1 MAVQELGHT
10 PDLTQLAGRAR
21 DAGLE
26 VNLFERS
33 VPDAVSL
40 LAIGRSHD
48 LVAID
53 GGAAVE
59 DAGGRRIDEER
70 CEQPLL
76 AVHRLWTRLAPTLGD
91 GSGPPGTGPVAL
103 GGFAYDPGRD
113 PGPPWCGFPGVLF
126 RVPELAVA
134 RVRGRTFTWG
144 DTSRLDLEAGQ
155 SAAPGRG
162 LEVVPVRAPSAWQ
175 EMVAS
180 AIARLR
186 AGDAEKVVLAR
197 EVLVRADGP
206 LPAASVA
213 GALRASYPA
222 CYTYLISGGDGSA
235 FVGASPELLL
245 RRSGAR
251 AVSQPMAGSIAR
263 GADEGED
270 DALADRLR
278 GSAKDAA
285 EHRITAREVTASL
298 ERVAESV
305 RTGEP
310 EIVRFTNIQHL
321 ATTIEADL
329 GGDAPG
335 LLEIAG
341 ALHPTPAINGMP
353 RQAARSLIADLEGM
367 ERGWYTGA
375 VGWMDSRCDGELVVA
390 IRCGLLCPEGARLY
404 AGNGVMPDSDPAT
417 ELAETELKF
426 PVLLGALQR

>member
-1 MAVQELGHT
+1 MPVQELGGT
-10 PDLTQLAGRAR
+10 PDLTQLAGGAR

-33 VPDAVSL
+33 VPDAVSI

-48 LVAID
+48 VISIP

-59 DAGGRRIDEER
+59 NASGVRIDEER
-70 CEQPLL
+70 DDHPLL
-76 AVHRLWTRLAPTLGD
+76 AVHRLWARLAPALGD

-103 GGFAYDPGRD
+103 GGFAYDPSRE

-126 RVPELAVA
+126 RVPRLAVA

-144 DTSRLDLEAGQ
+144 DASLLDLEAGE
-155 SAAPGRG
+155 SAPPGRG
-162 LEVVPVRAPSAWQ
+162 LEVEPVRTPSAWQ

-180 AIARLR
+180 AIGRLR
-186 AGDAEKVVLAR
+186 AGAAEKVVLAR

-206 LPAASVA
+206 LPAADVA

-222 CYTYLISGGDGSA
+222 CYTYLVSGGDGSA

-245 RRSGAR
+245 RRSGNR

-263 GADEGED
+263 GGDEAED
-270 DALADRLR
+270 DALAERLR
-278 GSAKDAA
+278 RSAKDAA
-285 EHRITAREVTASL
+285 EHRITAREVAASL
-298 ERVAESV
+298 ERVALSV
-305 RTGEP
+305 SAGDP
-310 EIVRFTNIQHL
+310 QIVRFTNIQHL
-321 ATTIEADL
+321 ATTIDADL
-329 GGDAPG
+329 GDDPPG
-335 LLEIAG
+335 LLQIAA

-353 RQAARSLIADLEGM
+353 RQAARRLIADLEGM

-426 PVLLGALQR
+426 PVLLGALRR